1 MAFKRSAVRSRLSP
15 PHLSRASNG
24 ARETKET
31 EYGGIAQLGER
42 LNGIQE
48 VSGSIP
54 LISTR
59 KLTKKQKKSVKLYDF
74 TDFFLHSISK
84 LLWAKATVLELYL
97 N

>member
-1 MAFKRSAVRSRLSP
+1 MSQNRWS
-15 PHLSRASNG
+15 
-24 ARETKET
+24 

-59 KLTKKQKKSVKLYDF
+59 KLTKKQKKSVKSYDF
-74 TDFFLHSISK
+74 TDFSLHSISK
-84 LLWAKATVLELYL
+84 LLWEKATVLELYL

>member
-1 MAFKRSAVRSRLSP
+1 M
-15 PHLSRASNG
+15 
-24 ARETKET
+24 
-31 EYGGIAQLGER
+31 
-42 LNGIQE
+42 NGIQE

-59 KLTKKQKKSVKLYDF
+59 KLMKKQKKSVKLYYF